1 MKILEV
7 KKLQKNYKEVQ
18 AVRGID
24 FSINKGEFVAFLGP
38 NGAGKSTTLN
48 ILCTLLKQTNGEVIY
63 HNYKVGKDDEAIRN
77 QIGIVFQN
85 SVLDDKLTVKENL
98 ETRAI
103 LYSNNVSD
111 TKDLVQKTIQTMQ
124 LEDIED
130 QLYGELSGGQRRRVD
145 IARALLH
152 SPEILFLDEPTTGL
166 DPSTR
171 KLVWETMKTLRDNG
185 LTIVLTTHY
194 MEETMDC
201 DRIIVIDQG
210 KIIALDTPE
219 KLRMLYSSDV
229 LKVLGNLKEIK
240 TILTHNEYHEYNDY
254 IEIKLNSS
262 TDAIELLQQLKPY
275 IEAFEVLRGNMD
287 DVFLQLTG
295 RRLH

>member
-1 MKILEV
+1 
-7 KKLQKNYKEVQ
+7 
-18 AVRGID
+18 
-24 FSINKGEFVAFLGP
+24 
-38 NGAGKSTTLN
+38 
-48 ILCTLLKQTNGEVIY
+48 
-63 HNYKVGKDDEAIRN
+63 
-77 QIGIVFQN
+77 
-85 SVLDDKLTVKENL
+85 
-98 ETRAI
+98 
-103 LYSNNVSD
+103 
-111 TKDLVQKTIQTMQ
+111 
-124 LEDIED
+124 
-130 QLYGELSGGQRRRVD
+130 
-145 IARALLH
+145 
-152 SPEILFLDEPTTGL
+152 
-166 DPSTR
+166 
-171 KLVWETMKTLRDNG
+171 
-185 LTIVLTTHY
+185 
-194 MEETMDC
+194 MDC